1 MRVLV
6 TGGAGYKGIKIVEAL
21 LARGDDVTVID
32 TFYFGFTPI
41 LHIATNPKLTI
52 LRKDIRDD
60 LRSVLSD
67 HDVVIHLAGLSGFPA
82 CVANPGVALAVNV
95 EATSRM
101 VKCLSRDQLLIFAST
116 TAMYEVA
123 PEIEVDETTVLH
135 PAGMYT
141 KTKQAAENIC
151 LNDHQNSIAL
161 RMATVMGVAP
171 RMRSNL
177 LVNDFV
183 GRAIVDRS
191 LVLYHADA
199 KRTFIH
205 MDDCVRGYMM
215 AIDKQD
221 QMRGD
226 MFNVGS
232 NDLNYSKQQI
242 ADEIKK
248 HVECDVINSTL
259 ADKDSR
265 NFNVSFKKIRALG
278 FDCTIDLEQTVQ
290 ELIKLYSFYRPSG
303 GDANVVF

>member
-1 MRVLV
+1 MKVLV

-52 LRKDIRDD
+52 LRKDVRDD
-60 LRSVLSD
+60 LRPVLAG
-67 HDVVIHLAGLSGFPA
+67 HDAVIHLAGLSGFPA

-95 EATSRM
+95 DATSRL
-101 VKCLSRDQLLIFAST
+101 VKSLSKDQLLIFAST

-123 PEIEVDETTVLH
+123 PEFEVDETTVLH

-141 KTKQAAENIC
+141 KTKQAGENIC
-151 LNDHQNSIAL
+151 LNEHQNTIAL

-191 LVLYHADA
+191 LVLYQADA

-205 MDDCVRGYMM
+205 MTDCVRGYMM
-215 AIDKQD
+215 AIDMQD
-221 QMRGD
+221 AMRGS

-248 HVECDVINSTL
+248 HVECDVINSVL

-278 FDCTIDLEQTVQ
+278 FECTIGLEQTIQ

>member
-21 LARGDDVTVID
+21 LARGADVTVID
-32 TFYFGFTPI
+32 TFSFGFTPI

-52 LRKDIRDD
+52 QRRDVRDD
-60 LRSVLSD
+60 LRSVLAE

-101 VKCLSRDQLLIFAST
+101 VKSMSKDQLLIFAST

-141 KTKQAAENIC
+141 KTKQAGENIC
-151 LNDHQNSIAL
+151 LNEHQNTIAL

-183 GRAIVDRS
+183 SRAIIDRS

-215 AIDKQD
+215 AIDRQD
-221 QMRGD
+221 QMRGGI
-226 MFNVGS
+226 FNVGS

-278 FDCTIDLEQTVQ
+278 FDCTIGLEQTIQ

-303 GDANVVF
+303 GDANAVF